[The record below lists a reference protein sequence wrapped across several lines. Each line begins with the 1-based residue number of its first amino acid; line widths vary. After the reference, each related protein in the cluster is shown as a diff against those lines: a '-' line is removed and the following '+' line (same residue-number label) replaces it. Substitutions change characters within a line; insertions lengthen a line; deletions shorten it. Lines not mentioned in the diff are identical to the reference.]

1 MSGEFDCEGINELL
15 KDFRDIQK
23 LFPKEADK
31 LLKKAGNKAAG
42 KAVRRTRVERR
53 SRLDVL
59 QQPL

>member
-31 LLKKAGNKAAG
+31 LLKKAGNKAATRMR
-42 KAVRRTRVERR
+42 KAYRERPKN
-53 SRLDVL
+53 V
-59 QQPL
+59 QVIC